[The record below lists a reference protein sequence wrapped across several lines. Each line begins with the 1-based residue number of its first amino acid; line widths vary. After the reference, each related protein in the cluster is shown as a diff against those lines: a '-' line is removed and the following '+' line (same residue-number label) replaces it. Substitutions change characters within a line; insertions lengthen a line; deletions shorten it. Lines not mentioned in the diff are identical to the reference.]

1 MRSQEINPHF
11 SFLKKTSKKLKKK
24 QRLPLVTCLKLSFSL
39 FLVWLL
45 VATFYYLWSLTF
57 DLSKIAQMSQR
68 SLIYDRYG
76 KVYCLAGGENRQII
90 PFDKVSNYF
99 VNALI
104 SREDARF
111 YEHHGIDPIGIARAA
126 IRNLL
131 LGGIRQGGSTIT
143 QQLAR
148 NSFPLGGH
156 TMNRKLLEAAMAFRI
171 ETELSKEKI
180 LELYMNRIYFGPGLY
195 GVESA
200 SQAYFNRPASQMT
213 LAQGALLAGLIR
225 SPNHLSPF
233 NNLHGA
239 LQQQALVLKRM
250 EELNLITKEEHTK
263 ALHEKIKS
271 PTNRILHMQNSWAI
285 DAVLRELAQVL
296 PADTID
302 SGPLHIMSTIDP
314 ELQHV
319 AEHSLLTRL
328 AEIESQALFQEQ
340 HHLQKHTHL
349 QISKQ
354 KKPLTRIF
362 HTARGE
368 ETAKADGV
376 PPAVGRPRGRL
387 PLGSPERARR
397 AGASESTQTSI
408 LTPGCMGTYRP
419 SHNVSLTQDP
429 SAFPVSA
436 VDQCEIS
443 GLSLDNNQLGLEGAL
458 LAIDNASGGIVAI
471 VGGRDYKTS
480 QYNRAITAERQ
491 VGSLA
496 KPFVYE
502 KAFEKGLTPESLVSD
517 APLTPAELPEAFK
530 TYHPQ
535 NSDGTFQQWLPASYG
550 LIHSRNTMSV
560 RIGLSAGLE
569 EVATTLEHLGLNNKI
584 LPYPAICL
592 GSFEST
598 LRNITAAYTA
608 LATGGERLQPHLIEE
623 VTDANGK
630 ILFLATRGR
639 VSVLDPVATHT
650 TRELLKKVL
659 TEGTGSRALS
669 LGLKKPAAGKTGT
682 TDHFFDAWFLGF
694 TQGLTCGVWV
704 GFDKP
709 QTIMRGG
716 YGAEIA
722 LPIWVDFMESK
733 ATDRY
738 PAGE

>member
-24 QRLPLVTCLKLSFSL
+24 RRFRPTIWLKLFLALL
-39 FLVWLL
+39 FFWLL

-57 DLSKIAQMSQR
+57 NLSKIGQMSQR

-126 IRNLL
+126 IRNLF

-148 NSFPLGGH
+148 NSFALGGH

-285 DAVLRELAQVL
+285 DAILHELAQVL

-328 AEIESQALFQEQ
+328 TEIESQALFQEQ
-340 HHLQKHTHL
+340 HHLQKYTHL
-349 QISKQ
+349 QINKQ

-376 PPAVGRPRGRL
+376 R
-387 PLGSPERARR
+387 
-397 AGASESTQTSI
+397 QTSI
-408 LTPGCMGTYRP
+408 LTPGCMCTYRP

-443 GLSLDNNQLGLEGAL
+443 GLSLDSNQLGLEGAL
-458 LAIDNASGGIVAI
+458 LAIDNATGGIVAI

-535 NSDGTFQQWLPASYG
+535 NSDGTFQQCLPASYG

-560 RIGLSAGLE
+560 RIGLLAGLE
-569 EVATTLEHLGLNNKI
+569 EVATTLEHLRLNNKI

>member
-24 QRLPLVTCLKLSFSL
+24 WRFRSIIWLKLFFALL
-39 FLVWLL
+39 FFWLL
-45 VATFYYLWSLTF
+45 VAIFYYLWSLTF
-57 DLSKIAQMSQR
+57 DLSKIGQMSQR

-76 KVYCLAGGENRQII
+76 KVYSLAGGENRQII

-111 YEHHGIDPIGIARAA
+111 YQHHGIDPIGIARAV

-148 NSFPLGGH
+148 NSFSLGGH

-200 SQAYFNRPASQMT
+200 SQAYFNRPASQMS

-271 PTNRILHMQNSWAI
+271 PTHRIFHMQNSWAT
-285 DAVLRELAQVL
+285 DAILRELAQVL

-319 AEHSLLTRL
+319 AEHSLLKRL

-340 HHLQKHTHL
+340 HRLQKHTHL
-349 QISKQ
+349 YISNQ
-354 KKPLTRIF
+354 KKPLTQIF
-362 HTARGE
+362 QTDGDE
-368 ETAKADGV
+368 EVVKADGV
-376 PPAVGRPRGRL
+376 
-387 PLGSPERARR
+387 RR
-397 AGASESTQTSI
+397 IMKSDDDSMSTFYSRKTSRSTQH
-408 LTPGCMGTYRP
+408 P
-419 SHNVSLTQDP
+419 SD
-429 SAFPVSA
+429 FPTSA
-436 VDQCEIS
+436 VDRYEIP
-443 GLSLDNNQLGLEGAL
+443 GLSLEKNQIRLEGAL

-560 RIGLSAGLE
+560 RIGLSVGLE

-598 LRNITAAYTA
+598 LKNITAAYTA

-639 VSVLDPVATHT
+639 ISVLDRVATHT

-694 TQGLTCGVWV
+694 IQSLTCGVWV

-709 QTIMRGG
+709 QTIMRGA

-738 PAGE
+738 PAGEL